1 MGWFNKPD
9 PFSSTPILTQNLLS
23 FLTNCLII
31 FLRYENMGLKMSD
44 LDKLSLETFE
54 ALLNQFFKVEFDNGK
69 QIELMLSEV
78 KKQGSSSSGDK
89 QSFSLLFKGPK
100 EMVLQQQIYPLQN
113 DNLDLL
119 SIFLVPVGSEDDH
132 ILYEAIFN

>member
-1 MGWFNKPD
+1 
-9 PFSSTPILTQNLLS
+9 
-23 FLTNCLII
+23 
-31 FLRYENMGLKMSD
+31 MSD